1 MFLTGQGFLFRLTFN
16 LEILKCLF
24 LSVAGASVHILSTVE
39 ENLRSWISVLPARIR
54 EDILINVSKLLIGNF
69 GTVSYRSQ
77 HHTYNPLPVFIASS
91 FEILYDVSF
100 NSLNICN
107 DLQWNKDSR
116 AKVLHL
122 VHKNLNTGVQHINFA
137 CYKVSLI
144 AISTVMVIWVVE
156 FSS

>member
-1 MFLTGQGFLFRLTFN
+1 M
-16 LEILKCLF
+16 
-24 LSVAGASVHILSTVE
+24 
-39 ENLRSWISVLPARIR
+39 RSWISVLPARIR

-107 DLQWNKDSR
+107 DLQWNKGPFTNYVD
-116 AKVLHL
+116 KILTFL
-122 VHKNLNTGVQHINFA
+122 TTCPPFDDIF
-137 CYKVSLI
+137 YLI
-144 AISTVMVIWVVE
+144 AVNKNSTFVDYLVPTPLLL
-156 FSS
+156 

>member
-1 MFLTGQGFLFRLTFN
+1 MF
-16 LEILKCLF
+16 ILICV
-24 LSVAGASVHILSTVE
+24 SGASVHILSTVE

-137 CYKVSLI
+137 CYKVS
-144 AISTVMVIWVVE
+144 
-156 FSS
+156 

>member
-1 MFLTGQGFLFRLTFN
+1 MWKCLTGQEFLFRLTFN
-16 LEILKCLF
+16 LKIFWCLF
-24 LSVAGASVHILSTVE
+24 LYVAGASVHILSTVE

-137 CYKVSLI
+137 CYKVS
-144 AISTVMVIWVVE
+144 
-156 FSS
+156 